1 MELIGLLLRINYI
14 FLLNKNTMI
23 IINKNID
30 NIKCYPFDENWKK
43 EMINFCNFIYNL
55 YLFHYKY
62 QVSSSISSH
71 FVFIYRNICQNPY
84 NSAVLSHIK
93 ILAKQIYNNLSLD
106 YDFSVVDKEIDDSY
120 LKFLDLFEI
129 TDVNMYYEYLT
140 LEHIMNGYILGNF
153 LNINPILCCFL
164 NPYVSNYT
172 NLSKYLLMKSSKIHY
187 LLHDSFGFLKVNYD
201 IGPGYNYLYIGD
213 HKHQYR
219 YEHTSGK
226 LLLFFWKN
234 NFLLKL

>member
-1 MELIGLLLRINYI
+1 
-14 FLLNKNTMI
+14 MI
-23 IINKNID
+23 IVNKNID
-30 NIKCYPFDENWKK
+30 NIKSYPFDENWKK
-43 EMINFCNFIYNL
+43 EMINFCNYIYNL
-55 YLFHYKY
+55 YLNHYKY
-62 QVSSSISSH
+62 QVTSPISSH
-71 FVFIYRNICQNPY
+71 YYFIYRNICQNPY

-93 ILAKQIYNNLSLD
+93 ILAKQIYYLLSLD
-106 YDFSVVDKEIDDSY
+106 YDFSVVDKEIDDTY

-129 TDVNMYYEYLT
+129 SEVNMYYEYLT
-140 LEHIMNGYILGNF
+140 LEHILNGSILGNF

-164 NPYVSNYT
+164 NPYISNYST
-172 NLSKYLLMKSSKIHY
+172 FSKYFLLKSSKIHY

-219 YEHTSGK
+219 YDPNSGK